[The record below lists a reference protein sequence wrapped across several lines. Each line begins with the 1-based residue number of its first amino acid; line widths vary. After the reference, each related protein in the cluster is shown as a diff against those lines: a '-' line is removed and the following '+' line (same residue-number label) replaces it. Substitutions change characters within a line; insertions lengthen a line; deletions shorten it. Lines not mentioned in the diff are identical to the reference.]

1 MNNIIEVLLRS
12 IAAVVIG
19 TLIGSERMRHG
30 RAAGMRTHILVCLGA
45 CMTSMTSMFVSDA
58 LGNNG
63 DVFRIPAQVVSGIG
77 FLGAG
82 MIILKSNNMITGL
95 TTAAGV
101 WATATI
107 GVALGYGFY
116 VGAVIVTLLFLATII
131 LFAKFERKRK
141 SAEVIYIEID
151 DLYKVNA
158 VLSRLREV
166 IPESFTYQIFA
177 PKSEKNGN
185 IGMNIVIDKRIDFDI
200 SSLCDIENIAYAIAQ
215 ILEEQKWQVTMAYD
229 GQEGLDLALSGYYD
243 VAILDIMLPV
253 MNGFEVV
260 QKMRANKIETP
271 TLLLSALDEIPDK
284 VKGLNV
290 GADDYMTKPFSAAEL
305 VARINALTRRKGEVI
320 VHELKYDDLS
330 LQLDTCELYCASQHI
345 HLGYKEFE
353 IMKHLMSHPEMIT
366 SKDDLIVSVWGS
378 ESDAMDN
385 NVEVYISF
393 LRKKLKFLKS
403 KVSIKVIRK
412 VGYRLEVCDA

>member
-1 MNNIIEVLLRS
+1 M
-12 IAAVVIG
+12 
-19 TLIGSERMRHG
+19 
-30 RAAGMRTHILVCLGA
+30 
-45 CMTSMTSMFVSDA
+45 
-58 LGNNG
+58 
-63 DVFRIPAQVVSGIG
+63 
-77 FLGAG
+77 
-82 MIILKSNNMITGL
+82 
-95 TTAAGV
+95 
-101 WATATI
+101 
-107 GVALGYGFY
+107 
-116 VGAVIVTLLFLATII
+116 
-131 LFAKFERKRK
+131 
-141 SAEVIYIEID
+141 
-151 DLYKVNA
+151 VN
-158 VLSRLREV
+158 
-166 IPESFTYQIFA
+166 
-177 PKSEKNGN
+177 
-185 IGMNIVIDKRIDFDI
+185 
-200 SSLCDIENIAYAIAQ
+200 
-215 ILEEQKWQVTMAYD
+215 D
-229 GQEGLDLALSGYYD
+229 GQSGLDYALDGNYD
-243 VAILDIMLPV
+243 VILLDVMLPK
-253 MNGFEVV
+253 MNGFDVV
-260 QKMRANKIETP
+260 KHLRKKHIATP
-271 TLLLSALDEIPDK
+271 VLLLTARDEITDK
-284 VKGLNV
+284 VTGLDC

>member
-1 MNNIIEVLLRS
+1 MN
-12 IAAVVIG
+12 
-19 TLIGSERMRHG
+19 
-30 RAAGMRTHILVCLGA
+30 ILV
-45 CMTSMTSMFVSDA
+45 V
-58 LGNNG
+58 
-63 DVFRIPAQVVSGIG
+63 
-77 FLGAG
+77 
-82 MIILKSNNMITGL
+82 
-95 TTAAGV
+95 
-101 WATATI
+101 
-107 GVALGYGFY
+107 
-116 VGAVIVTLLFLATII
+116 
-131 LFAKFERKRK
+131 
-141 SAEVIYIEID
+141 D
-151 DLYKVNA
+151 D
-158 VLSRLREV
+158 
-166 IPESFTYQIFA
+166 
-177 PKSEKNGN
+177 EK
-185 IGMNIVIDKRIDFDI
+185 
-200 SSLCDIENIAYAIAQ
+200 NIAYAIAQ

-253 MNGFEVV
+253 MNGFEIV

-290 GADDYMTKPFSAAEL
+290 GADDYMT
-305 VARINALTRRKGEVI
+305 N
-320 VHELKYDDLS
+320 
-330 LQLDTCELYCASQHI
+330 I

>member
-1 MNNIIEVLLRS
+1 MN
-12 IAAVVIG
+12 
-19 TLIGSERMRHG
+19 
-30 RAAGMRTHILVCLGA
+30 ILV
-45 CMTSMTSMFVSDA
+45 V
-58 LGNNG
+58 
-63 DVFRIPAQVVSGIG
+63 
-77 FLGAG
+77 
-82 MIILKSNNMITGL
+82 
-95 TTAAGV
+95 
-101 WATATI
+101 
-107 GVALGYGFY
+107 
-116 VGAVIVTLLFLATII
+116 
-131 LFAKFERKRK
+131 
-141 SAEVIYIEID
+141 D
-151 DLYKVNA
+151 D
-158 VLSRLREV
+158 
-166 IPESFTYQIFA
+166 
-177 PKSEKNGN
+177 EK
-185 IGMNIVIDKRIDFDI
+185 
-200 SSLCDIENIAYAIAQ
+200 NIAYAIAQ

-243 VAILDIMLPV
+243 VAILDIMLPG
-253 MNGFEVV
+253 MN
-260 QKMRANKIETP
+260 
-271 TLLLSALDEIPDK
+271 
-284 VKGLNV
+284 
-290 GADDYMTKPFSAAEL
+290 DYMTKPFSAAEL